1 MQVIKKEF
9 GHFIDDFFA
18 ESDDLLKPEMQISE
32 IVGINDFELQR
43 INETLKA
50 WMPANTQKVM
60 ISFIVQVGDHK

>member
-32 IVGINDFELQR
+32 IVGINDFEL
-43 INETLKA
+43 
-50 WMPANTQKVM
+50 
-60 ISFIVQVGDHK
+60 